1 MTDYR
6 RGKDVIG
13 IKNSKIET
21 VSNGTIENGMILIDA
36 GKIKAIG
43 KDLDLSSCQE
53 VIDGQGRIVTPG
65 LIDAHTHLGLSE
77 SGIGKEG
84 NDTNEGTNPLTPFCS
99 VRDAINMEDQAF
111 ASFRKAGITSVGI
124 LPGSGNI
131 IGGTGL
137 ALKCKGNI
145 VDESDRKSVV

>member
-84 NDTNEGTNPLTPFCS
+84 NDTN
-99 VRDAINMEDQAF
+99 
-111 ASFRKAGITSVGI
+111 
-124 LPGSGNI
+124 
-131 IGGTGL
+131 
-137 ALKCKGNI
+137 
-145 VDESDRKSVV
+145 